1 MKTES
6 ETLNTELAE
15 LEEKIGYGF
24 KNTDLLKTALT
35 HSSYANESGHK
46 EKFNERLEFLGDSVL
61 GMIAAEYFFKERAD
75 LPEGELTRM
84 RAAMVCEKSLFGFA
98 QEIDLGKYLRLG
110 KGELNSGGNR
120 RPSLLSDAF
129 EAVIAAIYLDGG
141 FDEAKRFVLGFLR
154 KADISETVS
163 LDYKSHLQQVVQES
177 PGELL
182 EYYVVGEKGPA
193 HDRVFM
199 VELRLNSNVI
209 ATGEGRSKKQAEQ
222 AAAKEA
228 LLLMGISL

>member
-1 MKTES
+1 MNDTEYG
-6 ETLNTELAE
+6 ELLHE
-15 LEEKIGYGF
+15 LEEKIGHKY
-24 KNTDLLKTALT
+24 KNPDLLKTALT
-35 HSSYANESGHK
+35 HSSYANETGHG

-61 GMIAAEYFFKERAD
+61 GMIAAEYFFKERSD
-75 LPEGELTRM
+75 LPEGDLTRM
-84 RAAMVCEKSLFGFA
+84 RAAMVCEKSLYGFA
-98 QEIDLGKYLRLG
+98 LSIGLGKYLRLG
-110 KGELNSGGNR
+110 KGEVNSGGAN

-129 EAVIAAIYLDGG
+129 EAVIASVYLDGG
-141 FDEAKRFVLGFLR
+141 LSEAKKFVLRFLR
-154 KADISETVS
+154 QADVNENVS

-193 HDRVFM
+193 HDRTFM

-222 AAAKEA
+222 LAAKDA
-228 LLLMGISL
+228 LALMGIRF

>member
-1 MKTES
+1 MTDDYNV
-6 ETLNTELAE
+6 LLAE
-15 LEEKIGYGF
+15 LENKIGYEF
-24 KNTDLLKTALT
+24 KNIDLLKTALT

-61 GMIAAEYFFKERAD
+61 GMIVAEYFFKERSD

-98 QEIDLGKYLRLG
+98 TDIDLGKYLRLG
-110 KGELNSGGNR
+110 KGELNSGGNK

-141 FDEAKRFVLGFLR
+141 QDAARRFVLDFVR
-154 KADISETVS
+154 RSDVRETVS
-163 LDYKSHLQQVVQES
+163 LDYKSHLQQIVQES

-193 HDRVFM
+193 HDRTFM

>member
-1 MKTES
+1 MNDTEYG
-6 ETLNTELAE
+6 ELLHE
-15 LEEKIGYGF
+15 LEEKIGHKY
-24 KNTDLLKTALT
+24 KNPDLLKTALT
-35 HSSYANESGHK
+35 HSSFANETGHR

-61 GMIAAEYFFKERAD
+61 GMIAAEYFFTERSD
-75 LPEGELTRM
+75 LPEGDLTRM
-84 RAAMVCEKSLFGFA
+84 RAAMVCEKSLCGFA
-98 QEIDLGKYLRLG
+98 RSIGLGKYLRLG
-110 KGELNSGGNR
+110 KGEVNSGGAD

-129 EAVIAAIYLDGG
+129 EAVIASVYLDGG
-141 FDEAKRFVLGFLR
+141 LGEAKKFVLGFLR
-154 KADISETVS
+154 QADVNENVS

-193 HDRVFM
+193 HDRTFM

-222 AAAKEA
+222 LAAKDA
-228 LLLMGISL
+228 LALMGIRF

>member
-1 MKTES
+1 MTDDYNV
-6 ETLNTELAE
+6 LLAE
-15 LEEKIGYGF
+15 LENKIGYEF

-61 GMIAAEYFFKERAD
+61 GMIVAEYFFKERSD

-84 RAAMVCEKSLFGFA
+84 RAAMVCEKSLFGYA
-98 QEIDLGKYLRLG
+98 TDIDLGKYLRLG
-110 KGELNSGGNR
+110 KGELNSGGNK

-141 FDEAKRFVLGFLR
+141 QDAARRFVLDFVR
-154 KADISETVS
+154 RSDVRETVS
-163 LDYKSHLQQVVQES
+163 LDYKSHLQQIVQES

-193 HDRVFM
+193 HDRTFM

>member
-1 MKTES
+1 MTDDYNV
-6 ETLNTELAE
+6 LLTELE
-15 LEEKIGYGF
+15 NKIGYEF
-24 KNTDLLKTALT
+24 KNIDLLKTALT

-61 GMIAAEYFFKERAD
+61 GMIVAEYFFKERSD

-98 QEIDLGKYLRLG
+98 TDIDLGKYLRLG
-110 KGELNSGGNR
+110 KGELNSGGNK

-141 FDEAKRFVLGFLR
+141 QDAARRFVLDFVR
-154 KADISETVS
+154 RSDVRETVS
-163 LDYKSHLQQVVQES
+163 LDYKSHLQQIVQES

-193 HDRVFM
+193 HDRTFM

>member
-1 MKTES
+1 MTDEYNR
-6 ETLNTELAE
+6 LLAE
-15 LEEKIGYGF
+15 LENKIGYEF
-24 KNTDLLKTALT
+24 KNIDLLKTALT

-61 GMIAAEYFFKERAD
+61 GMIVAEYFFKERSD

-98 QEIDLGKYLRLG
+98 TDIDLGKYLRLG
-110 KGELNSGGNR
+110 KGELNSGGNK

-129 EAVIAAIYLDGG
+129 EAVIAAVYLDGG
-141 FDEAKRFVLGFLR
+141 QDEARRFVLDFVR
-154 KADISETVS
+154 RSDVRETVS
-163 LDYKSHLQQVVQES
+163 LDYKSHLQQIVQES

-193 HDRVFM
+193 HDRTFM

>member
-1 MKTES
+1 MTDDYNV
-6 ETLNTELAE
+6 LLAE
-15 LEEKIGYGF
+15 LENKIGYEF

-61 GMIAAEYFFKERAD
+61 GMIVAEYFFKERSD

-98 QEIDLGKYLRLG
+98 TDIDLGKYLRLG
-110 KGELNSGGNR
+110 KGELNSGGNK

-141 FDEAKRFVLGFLR
+141 QDAARRFVLDFVR
-154 KADISETVS
+154 RSDVRETVS
-163 LDYKSHLQQVVQES
+163 LDYKSHLQQIVQES

-193 HDRVFM
+193 HDRTFM

>member
-1 MKTES
+1 MNDTEYG
-6 ETLNTELAE
+6 ELLHE
-15 LEEKIGYGF
+15 LEEKIGHKY
-24 KNTDLLKTALT
+24 KNPDLLKTALT
-35 HSSYANESGHK
+35 HSSYANETGHR

-61 GMIAAEYFFKERAD
+61 GMIAAEYFFTERSD
-75 LPEGELTRM
+75 LPEGDLTRM
-84 RAAMVCEKSLFGFA
+84 RAAMVCEKSLYGFA
-98 QEIDLGKYLRLG
+98 RSIGLGKYLRLG
-110 KGELNSGGNR
+110 KGEVNSGGAD

-129 EAVIAAIYLDGG
+129 EAVIASVYLDGG
-141 FDEAKRFVLGFLR
+141 LSEAKKFVLRFLR
-154 KADISETVS
+154 QADVNENVS

-193 HDRVFM
+193 HDRTFM

-222 AAAKEA
+222 LAAKDA
-228 LLLMGISL
+228 LALMGIRF